1 MIYPIVAYGHP
12 VLKKKA
18 APITADYENLKQ
30 LIDDMFETMYYSEG
44 VGLAAPQIN
53 KSIRLFVI
61 DADPF
66 KEKYPE
72 GAGFK
77 RVFINAEILEEDGDS
92 WFFNEGCLSVPGIH
106 EDVAR
111 KSKIH
116 IKYYDA
122 DFVEHDEWLEGIC
135 ARVVQHEYDHLE
147 GKVFTDRLS
156 SISKMLIKRKLNDI
170 LSGRVEHSY
179 KMIFSKK

>member
-12 VLKKKA
+12 ILKKVSQ
-18 APITADYENLKQ
+18 PITEDYPGLQQ
-30 LIDDMFETMYYSEG
+30 LIVDLFETMYKADG

-53 KSIRLFVI
+53 MSIRIFVI

-77 RVFINAEILEEDGDS
+77 KVFINPQVIEFDGES
-92 WFFNEGCLSVPGIH
+92 WFFNEGCLSVPDIH

-111 KSKIH
+111 QKKVRLH
-116 IKYYDA
+116 YFDEN
-122 DFVEHDEWLEGIC
+122 FVKHDEWFDGVC
-135 ARVVQHEYDHLE
+135 SRVIQHEYDHLE
-147 GKVFTDRLS
+147 GKVFVDRLS
-156 SISKMLIKRKLNDI
+156 SISKLLLKRKLNDI
-170 LSGRVEHSY
+170 RTGHVDTPYR
-179 KMIFSKK
+179 MILPK

>member
-111 KSKIH
+111 KSRIH

>member
-1 MIYPIVAYGHP
+1 MIYPIVAYGHS

-111 KSKIH
+111 KSRIH